1 VDEREYSLVEHL
13 AELRT
18 RLVRALVG
26 VGALAALCF
35 GVSEQLLRL
44 VRAPMEAA
52 LRDHYGPTARFIT
65 TGAAEYLV
73 CQMKAAL
80 VGGLVLASPWVL
92 YQIWLFVSPGLYDH
106 EKRYATS
113 FIWVGSLCFVGG
125 VMFAYFIMFP
135 AMYGFLVGQQPPDVA
150 MMPSLAEDFS
160 FALKM
165 LVAFGLVFETPV
177 VIFILSLAGIVDPVA
192 LTKYRR
198 YVVVIAFIVGA
209 IITPSPD
216 PYSQMLVAL
225 PMLALWEVGILVSRL
240 VVKAAGRPLSRKE
253 RAEAE
258 REKASSGEQPA
269 PQPAPTEPQAEQ
281 PKSESEATKDE
292 GPPPAGS

>member
-1 VDEREYSLVEHL
+1 MDDREYSLVEHL
-13 AELRT
+13 AELRK
-18 RLVRALVG
+18 RLVRALIG
-26 VGALAALCF
+26 VGILAAAAF
-35 GVSEQLLRL
+35 AVSDELLRM
-44 VRAPMEAA
+44 VRLPMELA
-52 LRDHYGPTARFIT
+52 LQEHYGPTARFIT

-80 VGGLVLASPWVL
+80 VAGLVLSSPWVL
-92 YQIWLFVSPGLYDH
+92 YQIWLFVAPGLYEH

-113 FIWVGSLCFVGG
+113 FVWVGSICFAGG
-125 VMFAYFIMFP
+125 VAFAYFVMFP

-192 LTKYRR
+192 LSKYRR

-216 PYSQMLVAL
+216 PYSQLLVAAPL
-225 PMLALWEVGILVSRL
+225 LVLWEVGILVSRL

-253 RAEAE
+253 RAAEAAAATAT
-258 REKASSGEQPA
+258 RE
-269 PQPAPTEPQAEQ
+269 
-281 PKSESEATKDE
+281 TKGGDGSTGTTGDGE
-292 GPPPAGS
+292 GPPPAGP